1 MSFSHDA
8 IAKKMKDHGAG
19 TLPPSSPSFAP
30 SCTRTAGRPALK
42 LLPQAMLA
50 AGLLS
55 VLVLPLPADAQ
66 QAESR
71 QAESSQSEG
80 SPSATANAADTAAA
94 QDNAVSLA
102 PVRVTADFDPDDVRP
117 EGVTTATK
125 TYLAPKDIPQAID
138 TVEVSKSKSYGI
150 NDLSIMLD
158 GVPGVSTAYDMRGEG
173 LTIRGFEADRCDCG
187 NPYF

>member
-19 TLPPSSPSFAP
+19 TLPPSAPSFVS
-30 SCTRTAGRPALK
+30 SCTRAAGRPALK

-66 QAESR
+66 QTESR
-71 QAESSQSEG
+71 QAESRQSEG
-80 SPSATANAADTAAA
+80 SASATANMDNAADTAAA
-94 QDNAVSLA
+94 QEHTTSLA
-102 PVRVTADFDPDDVRP
+102 PVRVTAEFDPDDVRP

-150 NDLSIMLD
+150 NDLSVMLD
-158 GVPGVSTAYDMRGEG
+158 GVPGVSTAYDMRGRQQRH
-173 LTIRGFEADRCDCG
+173 L
-187 NPYF
+187 P